1 MNRESD
7 VKNITHSVALSAKE
21 IFGESLIS
29 VILYGSYARGDYDI
43 ESDVDIMLLVDLPKA
58 GQQDYRKKI
67 IELSSNL
74 SLFPYF
80 VKYHAILA
88 WKLSYSTY
96 HQKVFW
102 EYLDVLQYYVF
113 FQVSLLLCILR

>member
-1 MNRESD
+1 MMNRESD

-43 ESDVDIMLLVDLPKA
+43 ESDVDIMLLVDLQKA
-58 GQQDYRKKI
+58 DQQDYRKKI

-74 SLFPYF
+74 SLDNDITVSIKIKDSNTFFHYKDSVPF
-80 VKYHAILA
+80 
-88 WKLSYSTY
+88 YSNVIKDGVTI
-96 HQKVFW
+96 
-102 EYLDVLQYYVF
+102 DVGT
-113 FQVSLLLCILR
+113 